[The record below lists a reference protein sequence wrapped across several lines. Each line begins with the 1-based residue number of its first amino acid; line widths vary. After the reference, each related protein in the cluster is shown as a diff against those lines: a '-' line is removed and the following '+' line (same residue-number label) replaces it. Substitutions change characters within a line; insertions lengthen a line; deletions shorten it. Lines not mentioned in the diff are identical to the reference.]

1 MQSCLEKRGIEERE
15 IEIVRS
21 DYNAND
27 PYSANHKDA
36 QSDGDIHGKGTN
48 HGGHSHWL
56 PNCNEPKGKIN
67 YSNFDT
73 VNGGGSADVEARRV
87 SMVRSMYNADYQ
99 YGANLVNTEENLN
112 KGQFQMK

>member
-1 MQSCLEKRGIEERE
+1 MQSCLEKKGIEERE

-36 QSDGDIHGKGTN
+36 LSDGDILGKGT
-48 HGGHSHWL
+48 GVSHSHFL
-56 PNCNEPKGKIN
+56 PDCNAPKGKIN

-73 VNGGGSADVEARRV
+73 MNGGGSADVEARRV
-87 SMVRSMYNADYQ
+87 AMVRSLYNADYQ
-99 YGANLVNTEENLN
+99 YGANLVNTDENLN